1 MHTDPACNPYWGG
14 GPFQNGTNNLQQLWS
29 GEGFRRH
36 VLGVDMQQLNTEA
49 ERELNDAPPRD
60 YFAHAAGRLARLI
73 DTVREQSLNSLT
85 IVAHSQGTMLAMAA
99 TLLCK
104 KRPPDAVML
113 MNSPYALHDKVTD
126 ALTSGHDRPTDGAR
140 LRTLQAVVDKLR
152 PNQQLL
158 KSKKLLDNIRIGAT
172 KCGQM
177 HFWLPDI
184 VHPCGTPER
193 DNHGRLYVY
202 FNPHDRVMGAEPLQS
217 IGWQGIDG
225 GTLFGMQDVVK
236 QRMLARGTSCGD
248 EPALVPFG
256 KLPPIPDPEPGVSPH
271 NFWNGNRNV
280 LLGKKLWTVPP
291 MEQMAS
297 INAEKVPQPL
307 TEEEMSQPV
316 DTVTINTPD
325 GPKTRPVY
333 FDQALGT
340 AYGWGEIDPKT
351 GKYREPDFPHFSSIY
366 KDKKIVD
373 HNDIYSPSG
382 KVREPESDE
391 EMQNRIKDYRPR
403 PPNHN
408 TMPEHVEFMK
418 RVVAYDLPV
427 GFCGSYTR
435 ENWIK
440 LIKLADWA
448 RSDLYFETGK
458 LDALPPQ
465 PPEIDRE
472 TVSEQIRK
480 ADEERIKSNKTYGG
494 A

>member
-1 MHTDPACNPYWGG
+1 MSALRLHAKPACNSWRWGG

-29 GEGFRRH
+29 DKGFRRH

-113 MNSPYALHDKVTD
+113 MNSPYALHDKTTD
-126 ALTSGHDRPTDGAR
+126 ALTSGHERPTDGAR

-172 KCGQM
+172 RCGQM
-177 HFWLPDI
+177 HFWLPNI

-248 EPALVPFG
+248 EPALTPFG
-256 KLPPIPDPEPGVSPH
+256 KLPPILDPEPGVYPH

-291 MEQMAS
+291 MEQMVS

-307 TEEEMSQPV
+307 TETEMSQYK
-316 DTVTINTPD
+316 IRRMNIAN
-325 GPKTRPVY
+325 GSAERKVY
-333 FDQALGT
+333 FDEALST
-340 AYGWGEIDPKT
+340 
-351 GKYREPDFPHFSSIY
+351 
-366 KDKKIVD
+366 
-373 HNDIYSPSG
+373 
-382 KVREPESDE
+382 
-391 EMQNRIKDYRPR
+391 
-403 PPNHN
+403 
-408 TMPEHVEFMK
+408 
-418 RVVAYDLPV
+418 
-427 GFCGSYTR
+427 
-435 ENWIK
+435 
-440 LIKLADWA
+440 
-448 RSDLYFETGK
+448 
-458 LDALPPQ
+458 
-465 PPEIDRE
+465 
-472 TVSEQIRK
+472 
-480 ADEERIKSNKTYGG
+480 
-494 A
+494 